1 MSKPDDILELVN
13 AYATRT
19 ETPRI
24 PFEAFVRFCRK
35 VAERKG
41 SQEERFVDLAGAQ
54 VEPIL
59 ISHLR
64 ALSQRGPVTISFS
77 DGMPTEIYYSEYYL
91 SRVAKAYD
99 RIDAQPSR
107 PFPNEDNIDFALP
120 SEVVYPV
127 VVSEEFTKWID
138 ADTEGPERLLR
149 LQFPDALPSVLVPSG
164 MIPERLL
171 PICIQKIR
179 LHLRNERNAGYMH
192 HKLLNYFPTREI
204 ALRESLNQLLTT
216 PRDSVAAVQK
226 PSDFTYNF
234 WNQVCNTLIKEARA
248 GEHESHD
255 SEFGLP
261 QAAHLIGYYNTYY
274 RGADQK
280 RRETEHAEK
289 TLQRALDQRTEP
301 FTFAEIAELPDE
313 RGNPLSKR
321 LSTERIAAII
331 ESRMSTDSET
341 DLPDILLV
349 RGADERDYYVMRTH
363 ALAYVLG
370 TRSRLADELKRFY
383 SQAWYRALRTD
394 RLSPVMKSDEEF
406 DRHIRSELRRRAPVF
421 AGMLQYEL
429 LTVLSRQAPPDGA
442 FRADLQL
449 MLDPSAEKIRPMP
462 EVFEL
467 DRKRLMKD
475 AELML
480 PFYLA
485 TPAFRAIARL
495 IRRIFGVSRYAGG
508 EEVSSGRPIR
518 HASAGGRT
526 GYSDSDDEFDEDPA
540 TAHGVV
546 GPAGEQADSSD
557 VHASSLIA
565 KRRERRKSKGS
576 VGQKPVSAEYQEK
589 VKAIARDFVPDGKN
603 IDQAMRELVDQW
615 NPLLDTTAKKNLVE
629 DVNSLVRDF
638 LRRMRAGFRVAPPGP
653 DRIRHMAGELSEKDA
668 FSKIRRKEALRRYI
682 ELYMLKL
689 LGRL

>member
-1 MSKPDDILELVN
+1 MSKPDDILELLN

-24 PFEAFVRFCRK
+24 PFDAFVRFCRK

-41 SQEERFVDLAGAQ
+41 TQEERFVDLAGAQ
-54 VEPIL
+54 IEPIL

-64 ALSQRGPVTISFS
+64 SLSQRGPVTVSFS
-77 DGMPTEIYYSEYYL
+77 DGVPTEVYYSEYYL
-91 SRVAKAYD
+91 SRVAKLYD
-99 RIDAQPSR
+99 QMDTQPSR

-120 SEVVYPV
+120 SEVVHPV
-127 VVSEEFTKWID
+127 VVSDEFTKWIE
-138 ADTEGPERLLR
+138 ADDEASERLLR
-149 LQFPDALPSVLVPSG
+149 LQFPDALPSVLVPSE
-164 MIPERLL
+164 MIPEKLL

-204 ALRESLNQLLTT
+204 ALRETLNQLLTT
-216 PRDSVAAVQK
+216 PRDSVAAIQK
-226 PSDFTYNF
+226 PTDFTYNF
-234 WNQVCNTLIKEARA
+234 WTQVCSTLIKEARA
-248 GEHESHD
+248 GEHESH
-255 SEFGLP
+255 EAEIGVP
-261 QAAHLIGYYNTYY
+261 QAAHLIGYYNTHY

-280 RRETEHAEK
+280 RREAEHAEK

-331 ESRMSTDSET
+331 ESRMSTESET
-341 DLPDILLV
+341 ELPDILLV
-349 RGADERDYYVMRTH
+349 RGADERDYYIMRTH

-383 SQAWYRALRTD
+383 TQAWYRALRTD
-394 RLSPVMKSDEEF
+394 RISPVLKSDEEF
-406 DRHIRSELRRRAPVF
+406 DRHIRSELRKRAPVF
-421 AGMLQYEL
+421 SGMLQYEL
-429 LTVLSRQAPPDGA
+429 LTFLSRQAPPDGA
-442 FRADLQL
+442 FQADLRL
-449 MLDPSAEKIRPMP
+449 MLDTDGETIRPMP

-475 AELML
+475 AELTL

-485 TPAFRAIARL
+485 TPLFRAIARFL
-495 IRRIFGVSRYAGG
+495 RYIFGVRRDYEM
-508 EEVSSGRPIR
+508 EEASSGRQVR
-518 HASAGGRT
+518 RRSAGGR
-526 GYSDSDDEFDEDPA
+526 SDDDASENELDDDLADTRDIAGSRAKHEED
-540 TAHGVV
+540 
-546 GPAGEQADSSD
+546 ADGTET
-557 VHASSLIA
+557 SLIA
-565 KRRERRKSKGS
+565 ARRARGKTKAS

-589 VKAIARDFVPDGKN
+589 VKEIARDFIPDGKS
-603 IDQAMRELVDQW
+603 IDQAMKELVDQW
-615 NPLLDTTAKKNLVE
+615 NPLLDATAKKNLVE

-653 DRIRHMAGELSEKDA
+653 DRIRHMAGELAEKDA
-668 FSKIRRKEALRRYI
+668 FSKIRRKQALRRYI

-689 LGRL
+689 LGKL